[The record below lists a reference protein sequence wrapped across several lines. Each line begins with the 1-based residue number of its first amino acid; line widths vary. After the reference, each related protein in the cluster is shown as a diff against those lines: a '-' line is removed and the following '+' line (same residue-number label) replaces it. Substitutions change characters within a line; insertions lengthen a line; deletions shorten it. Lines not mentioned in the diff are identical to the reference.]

1 MSSPKNE
8 APSCTFSA
16 ATCSTLN
23 QSITDFHRLPYT
35 GSTSWCDYLQPP
47 SAFIP
52 LAFIFFFFSPRP
64 SSNDTSGGPSS
75 PSSQSSPESSARLW
89 SGYKTQPSSV
99 TGHTEE
105 ETRASERASEHFR
118 IAIRLGEWVNCG
130 VDVEE
135 YLAVRQVNTSGFIQS
150 LVTVSSHEPCQEKV
164 FKRLF

>member
-1 MSSPKNE
+1 MRLWFWPIYIQLIRFIHFVYSVCLDCQRWFFLFWLKMSSPKNE

-64 SSNDTSGGPSS
+64 CSNDTSGGPSS

-105 ETRASERASEHFR
+105 ETRASERASTF
-118 IAIRLGEWVNCG
+118 G
-130 VDVEE
+130 
-135 YLAVRQVNTSGFIQS
+135 
-150 LVTVSSHEPCQEKV
+150 
-164 FKRLF
+164 